1 VSAVHSRRTAGETV
15 SRAGQRRAASRDAA
29 RAVLP
34 LTVLAPVVLVV
45 GFVVAQGAQL
55 RAYDPIEQTV
65 STLAGRGATDRW
77 IMTTVLL
84 VTGTIYL
91 VVASGLRPL
100 GVIARL
106 LLGLGGA
113 MVLAAALAPQPAAGS
128 SAVHMTSATI
138 AWAAFASWPLAAAAG
153 SGLRRGL
160 RLGSLVASG
169 VLVVLMGW
177 FCAQL
182 WSDGTWLGVAERVL
196 LAAQTVWPIAIAAS
210 LRVSPLRV
218 KPEPVA
224 EPVPVADEDG
234 S

>member
-153 SGLRRGL
+153 SGLRRGQW
-160 RLGSLVASG
+160 RPGRVDGLV
-169 VLVVLMGW
+169 L
-177 FCAQL
+177 CAAVERR
-182 WSDGTWLGVAERVL
+182 DVARRGRAR
-196 LAAQTVWPIAIAAS
+196 AARRAD
-210 LRVSPLRV
+210 R
-218 KPEPVA
+218 
-224 EPVPVADEDG
+224 VADRDRRLPAGQPAPREARTG
-234 S
+234 RRAGARG